1 MEQCVFIGTHS
12 AVLDE
17 KSRMVMPAGFRK
29 DNPDSVLTSDFYIT
43 PHEDGFLMVRPGVVW
58 DGYLRAIQAAEELD
72 GVQKRKFVRLL
83 CNNSVKIKLDSQS
96 RVVLSQPLRRKL
108 AFVDEE
114 PRQKLV
120 VVGCGDFLE
129 VWPESRYRGEE
140 DSTRELSSFIN
151 GFDGR

>member
-1 MEQCVFIGTHS
+1 M
-12 AVLDE
+12 
-17 KSRMVMPAGFRK
+17 
-29 DNPDSVLTSDFYIT
+29 
-43 PHEDGFLMVRPGVVW
+43 RPEAVW
-58 DGYLRAIQAAEELD
+58 DGYLRAIQAAEDLD

-83 CNNSVKIKLDSQS
+83 CNNSVKIKLDSQY
-96 RVVLSQPLRRKL
+96 RVVLSQPLRRKM

-129 VWPESRYRGEE
+129 IWPEGIYRGEE
-140 DSTRELSSFIN
+140 DSTSELSSFID